1 MCTANINEKK
11 FAMKTKNQKQKKVAE
26 LDKNTGKVITP
37 MMAQYLSIKHKNPD
51 GLLFYRMG
59 DFYELF
65 FEDAVI
71 AAACLN
77 ITLTKRGKHMGE
89 DIAMC
94 GVPAISHEDY
104 LARLIKQGHKVVI
117 CEQIESP
124 AEAKKR
130 GTKSV
135 VQREVVRTVT
145 AGTLIEDA
153 LLDEKKNNFLLA
165 LAEIQSR
172 YAIAWLDMS
181 TGDLQVQ
188 SMSQDSITA
197 VMARVNP
204 GEILISEKLLNDPRM
219 TDILS
224 PWNHLFTVL
233 PFSRFDSTNGGL
245 RLQNLFKVKTMDAF
259 GNFSRAELAVSGAL
273 IDYLQLT
280 QKGQLPRIAPP
291 KQVIEG
297 SVLEIDAATH
307 SNLELTQTLK
317 GERKGSLLSSLDKTL
332 TASGARLF
340 SKQLSSPL
348 TDVDAINTRL
358 DAVQFFYE
366 DHKVLASLRNLFTKM
381 PDIERALSRISLAR
395 GSPRDLAAIRD
406 GLSLSAE
413 IHSHIHGNDLPKGLE
428 NIQNNLDYHTD
439 LVNKLD
445 EALAIVLPPHTRD
458 GGFIARGYSRDFDEL
473 CKFRDESRQL
483 VVELQAKY
491 INLSGVQ
498 NLKIKHN
505 NVLGY
510 FVEVSLRNKEFMTAG
525 LADIFIH
532 RQTMKNAIRYST
544 LELSEL
550 EGKIASAADKILAM
564 ELAFFADLANKILK
578 YSNKIAVTAAALA
591 QLDVTLAIASMA
603 IEKRYTRPIVDEG
616 FNFEIIK
623 GRHAVVENPELK
635 KNDFSTSETCS
646 VDFVAND
653 CILDGKSNIWLLTG
667 PNMAG
672 KSTFL
677 RQNALIVILAQMGC
691 YVPAQKAHIGVVD
704 RLFSRVGAADDLARG
719 RSTFMVEMV
728 ETAAILSQATDRSFV
743 ILDEI
748 GRGTATFDGLS
759 IAWAVVEYLYKV
771 NKSRAIFATH
781 YHELTKLESKL
792 DGLSCHMMRVK
803 EWDGNIIF
811 LHEVVA
817 GSADRSYGIHVGQL
831 AGLPLSVVNHAKQVL
846 ISLEKGNK
854 TLVSGSLAA
863 DLPLFAIEKNP
874 NYENKP
880 KMSDVEIEIDSIFP
894 DDLSPKEALEL
905 IYKLKDI
912 RGK

>member
-1 MCTANINEKK
+1 
-11 FAMKTKNQKQKKVAE
+11 MKTKNQKQKKVAE

-491 INLSGVQ
+491 INLTGVQ

-616 FNFEIIK
+616 FNFEIIR

-635 KNDFSTSETCS
+635 KL
-646 VDFVAND
+646 V
-653 CILDGKSNIWLLTG
+653 
-667 PNMAG
+667 
-672 KSTFL
+672 
-677 RQNALIVILAQMGC
+677 RVIKGRRD
-691 YVPAQKAHIGVVD
+691 KAKRKAAVQAAT
-704 RLFSRVGAADDLARG
+704 GAADEARG
-719 RSTFMVEMV
+719 
-728 ETAAILSQATDRSFV
+728 AALGGSRMEAWT
-743 ILDEI
+743 
-748 GRGTATFDGLS
+748 RGS
-759 IAWAVVEYLYKV
+759 V
-771 NKSRAIFATH
+771 
-781 YHELTKLESKL
+781 
-792 DGLSCHMMRVK
+792 
-803 EWDGNIIF
+803 
-811 LHEVVA
+811 
-817 GSADRSYGIHVGQL
+817 SY
-831 AGLPLSVVNHAKQVL
+831 
-846 ISLEKGNK
+846 
-854 TLVSGSLAA
+854 
-863 DLPLFAIEKNP
+863 
-874 NYENKP
+874 
-880 KMSDVEIEIDSIFP
+880 
-894 DDLSPKEALEL
+894 
-905 IYKLKDI
+905 
-912 RGK
+912 